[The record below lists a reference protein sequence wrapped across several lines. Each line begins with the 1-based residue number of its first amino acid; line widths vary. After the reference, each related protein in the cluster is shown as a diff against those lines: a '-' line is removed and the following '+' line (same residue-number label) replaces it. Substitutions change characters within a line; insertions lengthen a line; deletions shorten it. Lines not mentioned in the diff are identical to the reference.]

1 MAMIHIRTKN
11 ILKSDI
17 RIIETMF
24 GGKPLYLFGTNRKTD
39 LHTPKVFHSKFIAYF
54 FVSKK

>member
-1 MAMIHIRTKN
+1 MIHIRTKN